1 MKDLIDAE
9 MAEYSDGA
17 YADHGSARDSLE
29 RFASRVK
36 ADALEAQAKEIEA
49 LKQQAQALRNGNT
62 LLISALM
69 DMVGQ
74 FFYSKDDTA
83 DGPLTHAF
91 MSAEEQA
98 IEVLMQAGFA
108 TEKEGAYY
116 LDWDKLN
123 KRMEEMK

>member
-1 MKDLIDAE
+1 MFDEQPDGDQHGECAAE
-9 MAEYSDGA
+9 I
-17 YADHGSARDSLE
+17 HRLE
-29 RFASRVK
+29 
-36 ADALEAQAKEIEA
+36 
-49 LKQQAQALRNGNT
+49 QQVQALRNGNT

-69 DMVGQ
+69 GMVGQ
-74 FFYSKDDTA
+74 FFYGEDME
-83 DGPLTHAF
+83 GPLTHAF

>member
-1 MKDLIDAE
+1 MEIPTMGE
-9 MAEYSDGA
+9 QI
-17 YADHGSARDSLE
+17 AD
-29 RFASRVK
+29 
-36 ADALEAQAKEIEA
+36 
-49 LKQQAQALRNGNT
+49 LKQQVQALRNGNT
-62 LLISALM
+62 ILISALM
-69 DMVGQ
+69 GMVGQ
-74 FFYSKDDTA
+74 FFYGEDME
-83 DGPLTHAF
+83 GPLTHAF